1 MGYRVDLSSDAVQI
15 AWSRIVES
23 EIAPKDVLF
32 DPEAGLLGPNGVVI
46 ERSEVMKGGGRE
58 IRVPYVY
65 QTRARGKTEGQQLIN
80 DTSGLDHDTF
90 ALKIGTLRHAWSI
103 DDGGMADQTLSFEA
117 AQQLAENAADW
128 AATRLSFAAHIQ
140 AAGQTLITDDAYRL
154 YNTISAPTYIVRP
167 NGGTAGALTAANRF
181 DKNVIHDVQ
190 QLVKTVRP
198 KIRPAK
204 TPWGEKYV
212 LCIHP
217 EQTRSLMEDDS
228 AWYSAMVASL
238 QGGNQKSGVFTRVL
252 GEFQDFILLESDFI
266 PPGIDG
272 AGTAFQANTRRAWVG
287 GQGALNLAFG
297 RGWSGD
303 PGFSATKWKM
313 ISEKHDFEEVKAFG
327 IRSMLGMAKPSF
339 TDPRTSSSHD
349 QAVVV
354 IETWVDHGTLSAAT
368 SFTDWTDAAPSVSIT
383 AAP

>member
-1 MGYRVDLSSDAVQI
+1 MGLRVDLASDAVQI

-32 DPEAGLLGPNGVVI
+32 DPDAGLLGPNGVVI
-46 ERSEVMKGGGRE
+46 ERSEVVKGGGRE
-58 IRVPYVY
+58 IRIPYVY

-80 DTSGLDHDTF
+80 DTSGLDFDTF
-90 ALKIGTLRHAWSI
+90 AIKIGALRHAWSI
-103 DDGGMADQTLSFEA
+103 DDGGMTDQTLSFEA

-128 AATRLSFAAHIQ
+128 AATRLSFAAHLH
-140 AAGQTLITDDAYRL
+140 AAGQTLVDDNAYVL
-154 YNTISAPTYIVRP
+154 YNAVTAPTYIIRP
-167 NGGTAGALTAANRF
+167 NGGAAGALTSANRM
-181 DKNVIHDVQ
+181 DTAVIHDAQ
-190 QLVKTVRP
+190 LLVKNVRP

-204 TPWGEKYV
+204 TPWGEKYI

-217 EQTRSLMEDDS
+217 EQTRSLMEEDS
-228 AWYSAMVASL
+228 AWFAAMMGSL

-252 GEFQDFILLESDFI
+252 GEFQDFILLESDFV

-303 PGFSATKWKM
+303 PGYSATKWKM
-313 ISEKHDFEEVKAFG
+313 ITEEHDFGEVKAFG
-327 IRSMLGMAKPSF
+327 IRSLLGCAKPTF
-339 TDPRTSSSHD
+339 TDPRTSSNHD

-368 SFTDWTDAAPSVSIT
+368 AFTDWTDAAPSVSIT